1 MKRRILWQWGKLNKE
16 TMETAYARAE
26 KNGDSDI
33 LEMMEER
40 ALAEAKAHCVI
51 IPGAFLYVNHGEER
65 IKVTPETFDK
75 LNEGEVE
82 GVICFLGKVGLM
94 KREESGKNITI
105 LTTPAI
111 LKCPSCAAFQL
122 MEELENIDGKTEE
135 MSYKIC
141 VGGKNDFLGVCMG
154 FLKKTYPWADIDV
167 ILQSGKKSS

>member
-1 MKRRILWQWGKLNKE
+1 MMRKILWQWGKLDKE
-16 TMETAYARAE
+16 LMESAYARAE

-40 ALAEAKAHCVI
+40 ALAEAKANCVI
-51 IPGAFLYVNHGEER
+51 IPGAFLYVNHGDER
-65 IKVTPETFDK
+65 IKVTPETFGK

-94 KREESGKNITI
+94 KREESEGEIKI

-111 LKCPSCAAFQL
+111 MKCPACASFQL
-122 MEELENIDGKTEE
+122 LEELERMEGTTNGV
-135 MSYKIC
+135 SYKIY

-154 FLKKTYPWADIDV
+154 FLKKTYPRADINV
-167 ILQSGKKSS
+167 IVRDGKIS

>member
-51 IPGAFLYVNHGEER
+51 IPGAFLYVKHGEER

-105 LTTPAI
+105 FTTPAI
-111 LKCPSCAAFQL
+111 LKCPSCAVFQL
-122 MEELENIDGKTEE
+122 MEELENMDGKTEE